1 MNTPP
6 FLLAA
11 AALFWATQTGQWLVA
26 IVAAVLMEGPRY
38 RSWRWSLQEPDFNRI
53 ADFCT
58 VLLIALALY
67 FYFSFGN
74 PRAIT
79 LLFQW
84 LPVVLAPVALGVA
97 WSTSRE
103 IGLAV
108 LFWSLRR
115 APMRRR
121 YAFNPGL
128 TLFVLWLLGA
138 SAANHQGWSF
148 EVGLVLLAGWALW
161 PGRPRSH
168 PRAVWMLS
176 LAVAASLGYAGHVGL
191 HAAQQWLEGAAPEWI
206 AGGGSRT
213 NPYRS
218 NTQIG
223 SLGDIKLTEGIVLRV
238 TVDPGWR
245 VPILLHRAS
254 YDDYRGGAWVAKN
267 PRFASIPPV
276 EVATRWKLNQGA
288 VAASGPGLQLRVHD
302 YSAGGNPL
310 LSLPG
315 GAMQVDGLAA
325 SDLQVNSLGAVQVE
339 HKPGF
344 FSYAVLLGADGKAAA
359 STDLAYAMPGA
370 ADLKVPAGEAAA
382 IARIA
387 EELQLATLRPAEAL
401 VAVRGFFSERFQ
413 YSLWQGKHSGGAT
426 PLADFLLTTRA
437 GHCEYFA
444 TATTLLLR
452 AAGVPARYATGF
464 SAQEPASLGDGYVV
478 RERHAHAW
486 ARAWVDGAWRD
497 VDTTPPD
504 WFAAESARAPFWS
517 LLLDVWSWLRFAI
530 AQNAADTGTLLGW
543 LGIPIALWIAWRIR
557 RARRS
562 LVQAPSGTALTAVES
577 TGGDSEFY
585 QVQRRLA
592 ELGYARSEVES
603 LQDWL
608 RRIALLPGAPALEQ
622 AELAVLV
629 RLHYRYR
636 FDPLGLPAV
645 DRLRLRERARDWLAR
660 HCVSSGRKPGGD

>member
-11 AALFWATQTGQWLVA
+11 AALFWATQTGQWLIAV
-26 IVAAVLMEGPRY
+26 IAAVLMEGPRY
-38 RSWRWSLQEPDFNRI
+38 RGWRWSLQQADFYRI

-58 VLLIALALY
+58 VLLFALALY
-67 FYFSFGN
+67 FYFTFGN

-84 LPVVLAPVALGVA
+84 LPVALAPIALAVA

-121 YAFNPGL
+121 YAFNPGV

-148 EVGLVLLAGWALW
+148 EAGLVLLTGWALW

-168 PRAVWMLS
+168 PRAVWMLN

-213 NPYRS
+213 NPYRG
-218 NTQIG
+218 NTDIG

-238 TVDPGWR
+238 VADPGWR
-245 VPILLHRAS
+245 APILLHRAS
-254 YDDYRGGAWVAKN
+254 YDDYRGGTWVAKSA
-267 PRFASIPPV
+267 RFESIPPF
-276 EVATRWKLNQGA
+276 EVATRWKLGQGA
-288 VAASGPGLQLRVHD
+288 VAGSGPGLQLRVHD

-315 GAMQVDGLAA
+315 GAVQVDGLAA
-325 SDLQVNSLGAVQVE
+325 SDVQVNSLGAVQAE

-344 FSYAVLLGADGKAAA
+344 FSYAVLLGADAEAAA
-359 STDLAYAMPGA
+359 ATDLAYAMPGA
-370 ADLKVPAGEAAA
+370 TDLKVPAGEAAA

-401 VAVRGFFSERFQ
+401 VAVRKLFLERFQ
-413 YSLWQGKHSGGAT
+413 YSLWQGKSSGGAT

-464 SAQEPASLGDGYVV
+464 SAQEPTLGGDGYVV

-486 ARAWVDGAWRD
+486 VRAWVDGAWRD

-517 LLLDVWSWLRFAI
+517 PLLDAWSWLRFSI
-530 AQNAADTGTLLGW
+530 AQNAADAGTLLGW
-543 LGIPIALWIAWRIR
+543 LAIPIALWIAWRIR

-562 LVQAPSGTALTAVES
+562 LVRAQAGAALAAVDPI
-577 TGGDSEFY
+577 GGDSEFY
-585 QVQRRLA
+585 QVEQRLA
-592 ELGYARSEVES
+592 ELGYARRDVES
-603 LQDWL
+603 LREWL
-608 RRIALLPGAPALEQ
+608 RRIALLPGAQALEQ
-622 AELAVLV
+622 SELTAMVG
-629 RLHYRYR
+629 LHYRYR
-636 FDPLGLPAV
+636 FDPLGLSAL
-645 DRLRLRERARDWLAR
+645 DRAQLRERARDWLAR
-660 HCVSSGRKPGGD
+660 HSVSPGRKPGAG